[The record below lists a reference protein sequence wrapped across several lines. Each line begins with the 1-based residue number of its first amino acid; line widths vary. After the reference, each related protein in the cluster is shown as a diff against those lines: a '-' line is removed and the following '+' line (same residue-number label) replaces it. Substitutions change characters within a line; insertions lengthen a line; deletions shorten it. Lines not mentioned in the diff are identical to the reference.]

1 MQKIIVFRYDKIG
14 DLIISTPLL
23 RCIKNT
29 YPNSRITLVASPYN
43 APVLENHNLV
53 DEIIIFDKKWN
64 FLRKIFFYIK
74 IIRLKVDISIV
85 LYPAVTAFFM
95 SFISFAKIRAGVK
108 MIYNYDNF
116 FGIKLNKFKF
126 TKQRPAK
133 IFSPILL
140 THSVSIDR
148 GRTHRHFTDS
158 YLDLAK
164 KIGLQVSKNLSLELP
179 NHVHED
185 DQIRSL
191 IKSIDIS
198 KPILGINLSPKWS
211 LLKWSLRN
219 FEDLLEA
226 IDEKNAFIKFIIATH
241 DEEYFSN
248 HYRKDYWFVDLST
261 LSKLDKIKKNPPPWS
276 LKNNR
281 VFFNPMNFNIWSAL
295 IKKCDLAIT
304 PESGFVHVAAAHKV
318 PSIVIY
324 PEDPEKVDKQW
335 APWQSP
341 TTPVYMEKNSVPINE
356 IVNKVQMSRKV

>member
-1 MQKIIVFRYDKIG
+1 
-14 DLIISTPLL
+14 
-23 RCIKNT
+23 
-29 YPNSRITLVASPYN
+29 
-43 APVLENHNLV
+43 ENHNSV

-64 FLRKIFFYIK
+64 FLRKISFYIK
-74 IIRLKVDISIV
+74 IIKLKADISIV

-108 MIYNYDNF
+108 MVYSYDSF
-116 FGIKLNKFKF
+116 FGIRLNKFKF
-126 TKQRPAK
+126 SKQRPAK

-148 GRTHRHFTDS
+148 RRTHKHFTDS
-158 YLDLAK
+158 YLELAE

-179 NHVHED
+179 NRGHEE
-185 DQIRSL
+185 DQIQSL
-191 IKSIDIS
+191 IKSIGIS

-211 LLKWSLRN
+211 LLKWSLKN
-219 FEDLLEA
+219 FENLLET
-226 IDEKNAFIKFIIATH
+226 IDKKNDFVKFIIATH
-241 DEEYFSN
+241 DEKYFSN

-261 LSKLDKIKKNPPPWS
+261 LSKLGKIKENSPSWS

-281 VFFNPMNFNIWSAL
+281 VFFSPMNFNIWSAL
-295 IKKCDLAIT
+295 IKKCALTIT

-318 PSIVIY
+318 PSIIIY

-341 TTPVYMEKNSVPINE
+341 TTPVYMEKDSSPINK
-356 IVNKVQMSRKV
+356 IINKVQMFQKV